1 MNAVKILKS
10 ASVAILEQPSIKII
24 EAVCLRPIWLVIKNP
39 ILNFDKIDYKNL
51 NKTVVFINFWRT

>member
-10 ASVAILEQPSIKII
+10 ASVAILEQPSTTLI
-24 EAVCLRPIWLVIKNP
+24 EAVCLKVPNIFVIKNP

-51 NKTVVFINFWRT
+51 NKTEFSLIL